1 MLLVNLKDKLF
12 SKVSSIIIK
21 KVVKEYIGEKSD
33 VWVDNLVVN
42 NTEKGLTFEAKI
54 SGNIDEEELMNLIK
68 KALD

>member
-21 KVVKEYIGEKSD
+21 KVVKEYIGEKSE
-33 VWVDNLVVN
+33 VWIDNLTIN
-42 NTEKGLTFEAKI
+42 NTDDGLTFEAKI
-54 SGNIDEEELMNLIK
+54 SGVINEEELMNLIK